1 MNRRDFIIKNVL
13 ASGII
18 FLPSPLLAF
27 ENMLKLDNIAF
38 DRSFVPEPIMEN
50 DSGFI
55 DLYYKAWEL
64 AYKHIKTQTGL
75 PQSPY
80 MDEAFD
86 DSTIWIWDTCFM
98 VQFCKYAPAVF
109 PGIESLNNFYAPLH
123 DHVNI
128 PLRIEIPDNPPL
140 FAWTELEYFK
150 FTNDQKHLEE
160 LLLKKQYL
168 QKHFDWFDTTKPG
181 QVIADSAPTCLEKVK
196 KGYHWEG
203 GRSGMDNTPRGRT
216 GEHALKSRPNNPK
229 MLWIDAIAQQGLSA
243 LCISRLF
250 KQLGNN
256 EMSTKWE
263 AIYEGIKTTVN
274 EYYWDEKDGFYYD
287 INEDTLEPIKVVTPA
302 SYWPM
307 LAEMCSAKQAKK
319 MVDKI
324 KDSNVLGGAVP
335 WVSLARN
342 DGDFKENGNYWRGSV
357 WLPLAYMGIKSL
369 EKYNYFELAHQNA
382 YDIIS
387 HMEKTYREFTPH
399 TIWECYNPVEPK
411 PATNEHANNGLV
423 RSDFCGWSAL
433 GAISLLIENVLGFY
447 DINATTKTVK
457 WKKVRTDKHGI
468 RRLKFGTVITDI
480 IAVGNKIEIS
490 SNEKY
495 KLIVNGKTLKIAAT
509 EKQVFTV

>member
-13 ASGII
+13 ASGVF
-18 FLPSPLLAF
+18 FLPSSLLAF
-27 ENMLKLDNIAF
+27 EKTLRGDNVPF

-50 DSGFI
+50 DNGFI

-64 AYKHIKTQTGL
+64 AYSHIKTQANL
-75 PQSPY
+75 PASPY

-109 PGIESLNNFYAPLH
+109 PGIQSLNNFYAPIH
-123 DHVNI
+123 DHIEI
-128 PLRIEIPDNPPL
+128 PLRIEIIDNPPL
-140 FAWTELEYFK
+140 FAWTESEYFK
-150 FTNDQKHLEE
+150 FTNDHKHLEE
-160 LLLKKQYL
+160 LLLRNQYL

-181 QVIADSAPTCLEKVK
+181 KVIADSAPSCLEKVEH
-196 KGYHWEG
+196 GYHWEG

-216 GEHALKSRPNNPK
+216 GKNATKSRPNNPK
-229 MLWIDAIAQQGLSA
+229 MLWIDAIAQQGLSS
-243 LCISRLF
+243 LCVSRLF
-250 KQLGNN
+250 KQLGNK
-256 EMSTKWE
+256 EMAAKWK
-263 AIYEGIKTTVN
+263 ATYNKIKTTVN
-274 EYYWDEKDGFYYD
+274 EFYWDETDGFYYD

-307 LAEMCSAKQAKK
+307 LAEMCSAEQAKK

-324 KDSNVLGGAVP
+324 KDSNVLGGIVP

-342 DGDFKENGNYWRGSV
+342 DADFKENGNYWRGSV

-369 EKYNYFELAHQNA
+369 EKYNYLELAHQNA
-382 YDIIS
+382 YDTIS

-423 RSDFCGWSAL
+423 RPDFCGWSAL

-447 DINATTKTVK
+447 DINAATKTIK
-457 WKKVRTDKHGI
+457 WNKVRTDRHGI
-468 RRLKFGTVITDI
+468 HRLKFGTVITDI
-480 IAVGNKIEIS
+480 IAFGNKIEIS

-495 KLIVNGKTLKIAAT
+495 TLIVNGKAFKIAAT
-509 EKQVFTV
+509 EKQLFSL